1 MCEILNQMPNENFY
15 SVQQEIHYHRYLSLY
30 SLVVVASSLT
40 GFQKA
45 ACRETPLDL
54 LLTRFS
60 YCPRKI

>member
-1 MCEILNQMPNENFY
+1 MCEILNQMPNENFWKY
-15 SVQQEIHYHRYLSLY
+15 ITTDLSLY